1 MLTRRLHSLD
11 NAFNDSDKDEKLPV
25 GTLTEAELEA
35 RYELVRTIGQGE
47 FARVKL
53 AVCRRTG
60 HRVTRIPQLS
70 FFV

>member
-1 MLTRRLHSLD
+1 MLTRRLRSLD
-11 NAFNDSDKDEKLPV
+11 DASNNNGDEALPI

-60 HRVTRIPQLS
+60 HRVTAHPAQLCELM
-70 FFV
+70 